1 MKSFVATLLAAFALP
16 LAAQTAKPLTAFD
29 AVPWQELFNGKDLSG
44 FHQLGG
50 KAKYEVKGEAI
61 VGTSVAKTPNTFLAT
76 DRTYANFILEYEF
89 KVEPKL
95 NSGVQ
100 VRSHSRAHHNKGQ
113 VHGTQIEIDVD
124 NVKKRYWAGG
134 IYEEGRRGWL
144 VPVKG
149 DAAAEKA
156 FTEQGA
162 RLVKPTD
169 WNHVR
174 VEAIGNRYRTFLNGE
189 SRADLTDDA
198 EKEGFI
204 ALQVHAVPD
213 ADAGKQVMWR
223 NLRIKVLPADA
234 RFPAEP

>member
-1 MKSFVATLLAAFALP
+1 MKPLALALLAALTLP
-16 LAAQTAKPLTAFD
+16 LGAQPAQPVTAFD
-29 AVPWQELFNGKDLSG
+29 NVPWEKLFNGKDLSG

-50 KAKYEVKGEAI
+50 KAKYEVRGDTI
-61 VGTSVAKTPNTFLAT
+61 VGTSVAKTPNSFLAT
-76 DRTYANFILEYEF
+76 DRSFANFILEYEF

-124 NVKKRYWAGG
+124 DVKKRFWAGG

-144 VPVKG
+144 MPAKD
-149 DAAAEKA
+149 DAAAGKA

-162 RLVKPTD
+162 QLVKPND

-174 VEAIGNRYRTFLNGE
+174 VEAIGNRYRTFLNGNA
-189 SRADLTDDA
+189 RADLTDDA
-198 EKEGFI
+198 EQEGFI

-223 NLRIKVLPADA
+223 NLRVKILPPDA
-234 RFPAEP
+234 RFPPHP